1 MSENSQKKGGWHGE
15 KNCVKE
21 RLSHRIYVDIQL
33 PILTI
38 IMFLEKHGKEST
50 IIANHNL
57 RDRNVWQTPMAE
69 IYEPATGKALK
80 NIIKPLAYPMSYAS
94 MDLLLL
100 LVSPRGWVQ
109 NINLSVYQVHTV
121 Y

>member
-1 MSENSQKKGGWHGE
+1 
-15 KNCVKE
+15 
-21 RLSHRIYVDIQL
+21 
-33 PILTI
+33 
-38 IMFLEKHGKEST
+38 
-50 IIANHNL
+50 
-57 RDRNVWQTPMAE
+57 MAE